1 MRVEISINSDSAVR
15 EEGWYY
21 QFVILTNA
29 NGQCFIII

>member
-21 QFVILTNA
+21 QLS
-29 NGQCFIII
+29 IINYLDKC